1 MNTKITKALLI
12 ASLILNTFT
21 IPVYYP
27 EQSKNFKR
35 DGLSLDIG
43 IGDDEFAASAKT
55 VPSDLLDTA
64 STKTLPS
71 KDLPSKSLTEDDK
84 STKTLPGKSLPT
96 EAKSVPDVRVD
107 SNNDRPST
115 KTLPCNIG
123 IDLPTPG
130 SKTIP
135 SDAGS
140 KTIPAPESKTV
151 PSDAGSKT
159 IPAPESKTIPPAA
172 EPKTIPPA
180 PASKT
185 IPVDVPTGVKTIP
198 VTVTPPSPTPI
209 PPEQAEGGNSSS
221 GGSDDSASISGV
233 NVPVDDNN
241 SEDEDNGADAAA
253 GQADDIPNS
262 SDIEYDDASGSN
274 ADAGSDDIPNSSDV
288 ESDVDTD
295 TSNVQISTDNDQD
308 VDVANVSPT
317 TKTIPP
323 AAEGPESPLP
333 VPDTPAP
340 ENSEEEGIAGNSA
353 DAGSGNVS
361 DEEGIAGN
369 SADAGYEDGS
379 EEENIDSADVLNS
392 SDLEYDQ
399 IELKDEND
407 IDENEAPV
415 ESPDS
420 PASLP
425 PKTLP
430 NDTSS
435 NPSAPSTPSVPLG
448 VPSVPASSPGS
459 SVEGQSTKD
468 LPSSLPPKDLPTSS
482 ALDEEINID
491 IEVPFMDA
499 LGLELPGIGG
509 EETKPSDN
517 ENVLNGDS
525 GFTLPKP
532 NVGDDKKDGAP
543 IEAPDLK
550 NPKDLSQSE
559 YEDYLKDVNNN
570 IESPLNFE
578 AEDAAEDSAF

>member
-130 SKTIP
+130 SKTI
-135 SDAGS
+135 
-140 KTIPAPESKTV
+140 